1 MKRQELIST
10 IFDTMDTSKRSMHA
24 YMQSAF
30 SAYDI
35 TPSEL
40 QLLFTIY
47 HGQPITA
54 KELAS
59 RLHLT
64 AGAVSQVIE
73 ALATRKLIQRET
85 DPTDRRRQ
93 VLRLSAKGDGL
104 VQKLDKH
111 RRDVMHRVIKD
122 LSDDELATWLKIQQK
137 IMTEFQSVHTDTER
151 KDA

>member
-1 MKRQELIST
+1 
-10 IFDTMDTSKRSMHA
+10 
-24 YMQSAF
+24 
-30 SAYDI
+30 
-35 TPSEL
+35 
-40 QLLFTIY
+40 
-47 HGQPITA
+47 
-54 KELAS
+54 
-59 RLHLT
+59 
-64 AGAVSQVIE
+64 VSQVIE
-73 ALATRKLIQRET
+73 ALANRKLIQRET

>member
-1 MKRQELIST
+1 
-10 IFDTMDTSKRSMHA
+10 MHA

-59 RLHLT
+59 HLHLT

-73 ALATRKLIQRET
+73 ALANRKLIQRET

-122 LSDDELATWLKIQQK
+122 LTDDELATWLKIQQK